1 MGAGSLGGVQPAF
14 DRGYDP
20 AASQYP
26 RLARFANLRK
36 AMAMLQKVFPAMV
49 VMGLVCCVDGTP
61 ARAQTGAVPPP
72 APPAEAGDATE
83 VRVLT
88 AQRTVTE
95 PVAGPRSTQVQP
107 VGCFGCFGCFR
118 PLCSVPHCSRSH
130 CSIPHCSIPHCS
142 IPHCSRP
149 YVIGSGAVGYWV
161 PVTPGAVRYPYSG
174 YRRPW
179 YNPGPAVWTS
189 STDMVW

>member
-1 MGAGSLGGVQPAF
+1 MEHRFDGSWFAGGSSAGFRQGVRPGRIAVPAIGSV
-14 DRGYDP
+14 DTTPVTG
-20 AASQYP
+20 
-26 RLARFANLRK
+26 LT
-36 AMAMLQKVFPAMV
+36 VPAMV

-130 CSIPHCSIPHCS
+130 CSIPHCSIPQ
-142 IPHCSRP
+142 CSRP